1 MFHKGLQYIGLMF
14 HVKHLYIVME
24 KCGCNVS
31 RETFSNSVILSI
43 YIGYIYI

>member
-31 RETFSNSVILSI
+31 RETFSNSLYYQ
-43 YIGYIYI
+43 YI